1 MNKEVFPVSRPA
13 VITLTLVDS
22 VDTFDKWF
30 AESSRDGVI
39 DATELTQGQR
49 LWKPIPTKV
58 SRFHECAQGAI
69 RALTGDGIYGEW
81 FGRMVRESRRAEMR
95 VVVRNDD
102 DPSPAGPAGKKAA

>member
-1 MNKEVFPVSRPA
+1 MSRPA

-58 SRFHECAQGAI
+58 FRFHECAQGAI

>member
-1 MNKEVFPVSRPA
+1 MSRPA

-30 AESSRDGVI
+30 AESSSDGVI
-39 DATELTQGQR
+39 DATELIQGRR
-49 LWKPIPTKV
+49 LWKPIPSKAN
-58 SRFHECAQGAI
+58 RLHECVQGAL
-69 RALTGDGIYGEW
+69 RALTGEGIFGAW
-81 FGRMVRESRRAEMR
+81 FGRMVRESRQAELR